1 MALLN
6 LFKHLQWNKEEDS
19 VHCYA
24 INNYTSTRYCF
35 SPYGF
40 IYKCQPLLPQ
50 SPAGREGERQ
60 KGSGAW
66 PGEDVYGIA
75 VYIS

>member
-1 MALLN
+1 MQL
-6 LFKHLQWNKEEDS
+6 
-19 VHCYA
+19 A
-24 INNYTSTRYCF
+24 ITRPHVIVF

-60 KGSGAW
+60 RGSGTW
-66 PGEDVYGIA
+66 PGEDVCGIA